1 MRFAERR
8 VVVVGGGAGLGR
20 AIAHGFAKEGA
31 TVGVV
36 GRTAETLEA
45 TVGDLPGDGHV
56 TATGDVTDADGISA
70 AIAQVAERLGGL
82 DVAVNTAG
90 TFTNGT
96 AAQADPAAVA
106 RMLET
111 NVLGTWLAMR
121 AEVPIIEAD
130 GGGVIINFSSNIGAH
145 RARPALGAY
154 GASKAAV
161 SAMTA
166 RPRST
171 TSTPGCA
178 SVRSHRGPPT
188 PRCRSDRGRPVRTV
202 TPGSPP
208 RSRPGGSQR
217 STRSPRPPSTW
228 PPTPLPTASA
238 PTWSSTGA
246 RPPDP
251 AHPVLSRVAGR
262 PRPAARGL
270 PPAGRA
276 RRDPGRRTG
285 RRPARR

>member
-161 SAMTA
+161 SAMT
-166 RPRST
+166 RSAALDHIDAGVRICAISPGPSDT
-171 TSTPGCA
+171 TMSI
-178 SVRSHRGPPT
+178 
-188 PRCRSDRGRPVRTV
+188 
-202 TPGSPP
+202 
-208 RSRPGGSQR
+208 RPGE
-217 STRSPRPPSTW
+217 TRADRD
-228 PPTPLPTASA
+228 A
-238 PTWSSTGA
+238 
-246 RPPDP
+246 
-251 AHPVLSRVAGR
+251 RVATQI
-262 PRPAARGL
+262 
-270 PPAGRA
+270 PAGRVA
-276 RRDPGRRTG
+276 ALDEITEAALYLASDAAAYCVGTDLVIDG
-285 RRPARR
+285 GAAA